1 MKAYKKIIF
10 IATGTI
16 VGLVASAFVTDQY
29 FEISKN
35 LDIFSTAYKEVN
47 TYYVDEIEPGKLVRA
62 GIDGMLNSLDPYT
75 NFYSEAEIEDAR
87 FLTTGEYGGIG
98 ASVVQHGEYVMVAE
112 LYEGAPA
119 QKVDLRSGDII
130 LDVDGKST
138 RNKNSGDISKMLKGQ
153 AGTEITLR
161 IKRDNETI
169 IRKIKREEIKL
180 KNVPFSGILQDNIA
194 YIKQTGFTND
204 AGKEVRDALDELKK
218 TGKIKGVILDLRGNP
233 GGLLHEA
240 VNVVNCF
247 VDRGQLVVN
256 TRGKVKEW
264 DKEYRTLDAGL
275 ELEMPLVV
283 LTSRGSASASEIV
296 AGTIQDLD
304 RGVIIG
310 QRSFGKG
317 LVQNTRPLTY
327 NTQMKITIAKYYTP
341 SGRCIQA
348 LDYSHRNDDGS
359 VGKVPDSL
367 THAFKTKGG
376 RVVKD
381 GGGIQPDVLVD
392 VSKMSAIAKSLYEK
406 DIIFEFANKYRNNN
420 SVILPASEYK
430 LNENEWEEFLKFIA
444 DKDYQYITET
454 EKELNA
460 MKQKAEEEK
469 YFEAIKT
476 DYESLKK
483 KLSHDKIADLDKARN
498 EIIELLELEITKR
511 YYYQRAS
518 IESSFDDDQ
527 DIKTA
532 IEVLHD
538 TKRYDAIL
546 KAK

>member
-1 MKAYKKIIF
+1 MTTFKKIAIIASGVIIGLSGSAF
-10 IATGTI
+10 IA
-16 VGLVASAFVTDQY
+16 DQY

-47 TYYVDEIEPGKLVRA
+47 TYYVDEVEPGKLIRS

-98 ASVVQHGEYVMVAE
+98 ASVAQHGEYVMITE
-112 LYEGAPA
+112 PYDGSPA
-119 QKVDLRSGDII
+119 QREDLRSGDII
-130 LDVDGKST
+130 LEVDGKTT
-138 RNKNSGDISKMLKGQ
+138 RNKVSADISKMLKGQ
-153 AGTEITLR
+153 AGTEITLK
-161 IKRDNETI
+161 IKRDEEI
-169 IRKIKREEIKL
+169 IIKKLKRDDIKL
-180 KNVPFSGILQDNIA
+180 KNVPFYAMIGDDIA

-204 AGKEVRDALDELKK
+204 AGKEVHDALEELKK
-218 TGKIKGVILDLRGNP
+218 TGKVKGIILDLRGNP

-264 DKEYRTLDAGL
+264 DKEYRTLNAGL
-275 ELEMPLVV
+275 DLDLPLAV
-283 LTSRGSASASEIV
+283 LTNRGSASASEIV

-304 RGVIIG
+304 RGVIVG

-348 LDYSHRNDDGS
+348 LDYTHRNEDGS

-367 THAFKTKGG
+367 THEFRTKGG

-381 GGGIQPDVLVD
+381 GGGIKPDVEVD
-392 VSKMSAIAKSLYEK
+392 AQKLSTIAKSLYDK
-406 DIIFEFANKYRNNN
+406 NIIFEFANKYRNTHATI
-420 SVILPASEYK
+420 VPTAQFK
-430 LNENEWEEFLKFIA
+430 LTETDWQDFLKFIA
-444 DKDYQYITET
+444 NKDYQYTTET
-454 EKELNA
+454 EQELEQLKA
-460 MKQKAEEEK
+460 KAEQEK
-469 YFEAIKT
+469 YFDAIKT
-476 DYESLKK
+476 DYDDLKK
-483 KLSHDKIADLDKARN
+483 KLSHDKKTDLERAKV
-498 EIIELLELEITKR
+498 EIKELLELEITKR
-511 YYYQRAS
+511 YYFQKAS
-518 IESSFDDDQ
+518 VESTFDDDT
-527 DIKTA
+527 DLKAALLI
-532 IEVLHD
+532 LHD
-538 TKRYDAIL
+538 EARYKSLL
-546 KAK
+546 KVK

>member
-1 MKAYKKIIF
+1 
-10 IATGTI
+10 
-16 VGLVASAFVTDQY
+16 
-29 FEISKN
+29 
-35 LDIFSTAYKEVN
+35 
-47 TYYVDEIEPGKLVRA
+47 
-62 GIDGMLNSLDPYT
+62 
-75 NFYSEAEIEDAR
+75 
-87 FLTTGEYGGIG
+87 
-98 ASVVQHGEYVMVAE
+98 
-112 LYEGAPA
+112 
-119 QKVDLRSGDII
+119 
-130 LDVDGKST
+130 
-138 RNKNSGDISKMLKGQ
+138 
-153 AGTEITLR
+153 
-161 IKRDNETI
+161 
-169 IRKIKREEIKL
+169 
-180 KNVPFSGILQDNIA
+180 
-194 YIKQTGFTND
+194 
-204 AGKEVRDALDELKK
+204 
-218 TGKIKGVILDLRGNP
+218 
-233 GGLLHEA
+233 
-240 VNVVNCF
+240 
-247 VDRGQLVVN
+247 
-256 TRGKVKEW
+256 
-264 DKEYRTLDAGL
+264 
-275 ELEMPLVV
+275 
-283 LTSRGSASASEIV
+283 
-296 AGTIQDLD
+296 
-304 RGVIIG
+304 
-310 QRSFGKG
+310 
-317 LVQNTRPLTY
+317 
-327 NTQMKITIAKYYTP
+327 MKITIAKYYTP

-367 THAFKTKGG
+367 THAFKTEGG

-406 DIIFEFANKYRNNN
+406 DIIFEFANKYRNNH

>member
-406 DIIFEFANKYRNNN
+406 DIIFEFANKYRNNH
-420 SVILPASEYK
+420 SVILPASEYN

>member
-406 DIIFEFANKYRNNN
+406 DIIFEFANKYRNNH